1 MVSVYY
7 LPVERLLFKMIFIL
21 YMFQIL
27 APLASCELVPAMF
40 DPETK
45 QVYYNPQPQSQVGA
59 ANKDLVVTV
68 AQDVKM
74 EWSSQTSKSE
84 SFGLNFGFGSG
95 IATLGANFNKVK
107 VHQTKQEI
115 HHQAQIVIKIP
126 GECNEGSEG
135 CKERTNQAFQLAN
148 NALHGGSKQKNIN

>member
-1 MVSVYY
+1 MASVYY

-21 YMFQIL
+21 YMFKTL
-27 APLASCELVPAMF
+27 APLVSSELVPAMF

-45 QVYYNPQPQSQVGA
+45 QVYYNPQTQSQASA

-74 EWSSQTSKSE
+74 ESSSQTSKSE
-84 SFGLNFGFGSG
+84 NFGLNVGFGSG
-95 IATLGANFNKVK
+95 IPTLGVNFNKVK

-126 GECNEGSEG
+126 GECNAG
-135 CKERTNQAFQLAN
+135 CKEQANQAFQLAN
-148 NALHGGSKQKNIN
+148 NALHGGSKQNKIK